1 MRHLCLVLVGL
12 ILWSCSSVHSAR
24 TSMNRQQPE
33 VRDEPAGPREQAGAE
48 QAGER
53 ESTGALE
60 TDFLSD
66 FAGKKRLWVITAPSH
81 SDNYLHM
88 MEKQIQE
95 SEGLNCR
102 LAERDTLIVIIIQ
115 NAMMEGKIQHTTMQG
130 RATEEA
136 MDSDM
141 VTKLLHYLELEHQTF
156 SMLILKKNLKVSEKF
171 PYPVRVEAILEA
183 IDQLPMRKLEKVTR
197 KGSHQKC
204 KITKKRLVVKQSS
217 ANKKKIFSALKQ
229 GNVTS
234 IFPPIQTALD
244 KKAAIKS
251 QVRDI
256 LDGRSRFIIHKT
268 PSSSGGGI
276 PLTAVKSGR
285 KEEAKPKLDNN
296 RKNTEGGGD
305 REVVKGGNKHD
316 SGSKVDKGVG
326 ISSDGFTADKEIKGE
341 QIVESSKSKKKGKGK
356 KDGQKKKGKRGK
368 KSQSDSKKKAALNE
382 FTDKLK
388 GKRRLL
394 VSTHWLSFFS
404 IILAFFM
411 VQVISSPSEVSSQYI
426 QQRDDNELHS
436 CAFAFRKVTV
446 LAVLGSDHM
455 QNLCADG
462 DPQLP
467 SLPDSSKNSDLISQI
482 RKEYGLVSKEFS
494 MVVADYDMIP
504 KVFDLPTAPL
514 AIINYIDSFQ
524 SRQLEKEQEK
534 KGSSPCENSFKPLR
548 ILFSFSCP
556 LRFMS
561 KRRLLIISAP
571 TEEDYLLHQQL
582 QALNGQECQMGIRH
596 FALLKLVGKEPT
608 ASGTLE
614 LFPLNGK
621 SQSERE
627 PLSQDVVKRLRD
639 QLKINRDYFSMV
651 VVEKDGDL
659 KAWFPSPVWSMANIY
674 DLVDSMELR
683 HEEMQLQQALSIHCP
698 EDSGGGGAASYHG
711 YTDETD
717 DSYLYHRSED

>member
-394 VSTHWLSFFS
+394 V
-404 IILAFFM
+404 
-411 VQVISSPSEVSSQYI
+411 ISSPSEVSSQYI

-446 LAVLGSDHM
+446 LAVLGSDHSTTLRL
-455 QNLCADG
+455 QHYQQDG

-504 KVFDLPTAPL
+504 KLRKVFDLPTAPL

-534 KGSSPCENSFKPLR
+534 KGSSPCAPSEINNEEENSL
-548 ILFSFSCP
+548 

>member
-24 TSMNRQQPE
+24 ASMNRQQPE

-204 KITKKRLVVKQSS
+204 KITKKRLVVKQSG

-382 FTDKLK
+382 FIDKLK

-394 VSTHWLSFFS
+394 
-404 IILAFFM
+404 
-411 VQVISSPSEVSSQYI
+411 VISSPSEVSSQYI

-446 LAVLGSDHM
+446 LAVLGSDHSTTLRL
-455 QNLCADG
+455 QHYQQDG

-467 SLPDSSKNSDLISQI
+467 SLPNSSKNSDLISQI

-504 KVFDLPTAPL
+504 KLRKVFDLPTAPL

-534 KGSSPCENSFKPLR
+534 KGSSPCAPAEINNEEENSL
-548 ILFSFSCP
+548 

-621 SQSERE
+621 SQSEGE

-717 DSYLYHRSED
+717 NSYLYHRSED